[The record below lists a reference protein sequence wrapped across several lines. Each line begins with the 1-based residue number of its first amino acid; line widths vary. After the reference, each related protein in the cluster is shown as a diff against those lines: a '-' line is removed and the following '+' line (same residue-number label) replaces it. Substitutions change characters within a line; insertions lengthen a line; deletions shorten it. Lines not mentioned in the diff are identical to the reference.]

1 MDVRSFE
8 ATLRRVPD
16 VEAARVVMEGG
27 SPTEIHVLARPGK
40 PAKQLVRD
48 VQSVA
53 LAAFGTQVDRRI
65 VSVVQI
71 SGSEL
76 IGGDRPMVVDVS
88 EQTDRSR
95 MTVTVTLSWHDQH
108 LIGTAAG
115 PAAST
120 TRLRL
125 AAEATIAALSQA
137 LDEDSAFAVSVVSTP
152 QVGAE
157 AVAIAQ
163 VVIVTDSRERL
174 VVGSALVGDDPS
186 KAMVRAVLDA
196 LNRQVPTLRRSSS

>member
-8 ATLRRVPD
+8 ETLRRVPD
-16 VEAARVVMEGG
+16 VEAARVVMEGS

-71 SGSEL
+71 SGSE
-76 IGGDRPMVVDVS
+76 IAGGDRPVVTDVS

-95 MTVTVTLSWHDQH
+95 MTVTVTLAWHDQQ
-108 LIGTAAG
+108 LVGTAGG

-125 AAEATIAALSQA
+125 VAEAAVAALTQA
-137 LDEDSAFAVSVVSTP
+137 LDEDSAFAVSAVSTP
-152 QVGAE
+152 IVGTE
-157 AVAIAQ
+157 PVAIAQ
-163 VVIVTDSRERL
+163 VVIVSGNQERL
-174 VVGSALVGDDPS
+174 LVGSALVGDDAA

-196 LNRQVPTLRRSSS
+196 LNRQVPTLRRNGS